1 MLVSHRSHSEREK
14 VAYIRKHRK
23 KWQAIVR
30 KKNKTIVKSFW
41 KKGDASKWAYKV
53 EAQLETNTYQRVEQA
68 EKLADIKLKEIL
80 NIYYEKYLVLKSKD
94 HKKEKYLIDLLSNKP
109 IGEKYITEITGS
121 TLARFRDREIEEGKS
136 PSTVKKYLLMFSR
149 AINRTKAEHDIPI
162 VTNPVTQIELPEEPP
177 PIDRVLNDEEWERLL
192 EVASKKKPY
201 FMKAIVIIARETLCR
216 RGELLRLKKQDINW
230 RQGTARINKTKNNTP
245 REIGLSPLALETLR
259 SLPDT
264 PDGRFFPCKSIH
276 SFNSYWRKVLRDAKL
291 RGVFTFHRLRH
302 QGATDLAES
311 DWSIAELSAQGGWKS
326 LSSLKRYTHIQGKH
340 LAKKMKG
347 RA

>member
-136 PSTVKKYLLMFSR
+136 PSTV
-149 AINRTKAEHDIPI
+149 
-162 VTNPVTQIELPEEPP
+162 
-177 PIDRVLNDEEWERLL
+177 
-192 EVASKKKPY
+192 
-201 FMKAIVIIARETLCR
+201 
-216 RGELLRLKKQDINW
+216 
-230 RQGTARINKTKNNTP
+230 
-245 REIGLSPLALETLR
+245 
-259 SLPDT
+259 
-264 PDGRFFPCKSIH
+264 
-276 SFNSYWRKVLRDAKL
+276 
-291 RGVFTFHRLRH
+291 
-302 QGATDLAES
+302 
-311 DWSIAELSAQGGWKS
+311 
-326 LSSLKRYTHIQGKH
+326 
-340 LAKKMKG
+340 
-347 RA
+347 

>member
-1 MLVSHRSHSEREK
+1 MAHL
-14 VAYIRKHRK
+14 RKHGK
-23 KWQAIVR
+23 KWQAVVR
-30 KKNKTIVKSFW
+30 RGNKLIYKSVW
-41 KKGDASKWAYKV
+41 KKSDASAWAYKT
-53 EAQLETNTYQRVEQA
+53 EAQLETGTYQRVEQA

-121 TLARFRDREIEEGKS
+121 TLARFRDRELEDGKS
-136 PSTVKKYLLMFSR
+136 PSTVKKYLQMFSR

-162 VTNPVTQIELPEEPP
+162 FTNPVSQIELPEEPA
-177 PIDRVLNDEEWERLL
+177 PIDRVLNDEEWDRLL
-192 EVASKKKPY
+192 EVAASKKPY

-216 RGELLRLKKQDINW
+216 RGELLRLKKSDINW
-230 RQGTARINKTKNNTP
+230 RLGTARINKTKNNTP
-245 REIGLSPLALETLR
+245 REIGLIPLALATLR
-259 SLPDT
+259 ELPDT
-264 PDGRFFPCKSIH
+264 PDGRFFPCKSVH

-291 RGVFTFHRLRH
+291 KGVFTFHRLRH

-326 LSSLKRYTHIQGKH
+326 LSSLKRYTHIQPKH
-340 LAKKMKG
+340 LANKMKQKG
-347 RA
+347 

>member
-1 MLVSHRSHSEREK
+1 MAHL
-14 VAYIRKHRK
+14 RKHGK
-23 KWQAIVR
+23 KWQAVVR
-30 KKNKTIVKSFW
+30 RKNKLIYKSFW
-41 KKGDASKWAYKV
+41 KKSDASAWAYKT
-53 EAQLETNTYQRVEQA
+53 EAQLETGTYQRVERA

-109 IGEKYITEITGS
+109 IGEKYLTEVTGS
-121 TLARFRDREIEEGKS
+121 TLARFRDRELEDGKS

-162 VTNPVTQIELPEEPP
+162 INNPVQQIELPEEPP
-177 PIDRVLNDEEWERLL
+177 PVDRVLNDEEWDRLL
-192 EVASKKKPY
+192 EVAASKKPY
-201 FMKAIVIIARETLCR
+201 FMKAIVIMARETLCR

-230 RQGTARINKTKNNTP
+230 RQGTAKIKLTKNNTP
-245 REIGLSPLALETLR
+245 REIGLSPLALQTLR
-259 SLPDT
+259 QLPDT
-264 PDGRFFPCKSIH
+264 PDGRFFPCKSVY

-291 RGVFTFHRLRH
+291 KGVFTFHRLRH

-326 LSSLKRYTHIQGKH
+326 LSSLKRYTHIQPKH
-340 LAKKMKG
+340 LANKLKKKG
-347 RA
+347 EL

>member
-1 MLVSHRSHSEREK
+1 MAHL
-14 VAYIRKHRK
+14 RKHGK
-23 KWQAIVR
+23 KWQAVVR
-30 KKNKTIVKSFW
+30 RKNKLIYKSFW
-41 KKGDASKWAYKV
+41 KKSDASAWAYKT
-53 EAQLETNTYQRVEQA
+53 EAQLETGTYQRVERA

-109 IGEKYITEITGS
+109 IGEKYLTEVTGS
-121 TLARFRDREIEEGKS
+121 TLARFRDRELEDGKS

-162 VTNPVTQIELPEEPP
+162 INNPVQQIELPEEPP
-177 PIDRVLNDEEWERLL
+177 PVDRVLNDEEWDRLL
-192 EVASKKKPY
+192 EVAASKKPY
-201 FMKAIVIIARETLCR
+201 FMKAIVILARETLCR

-230 RQGTARINKTKNNTP
+230 RQGTAKIKLTKNNTP
-245 REIGLSPLALETLR
+245 REIGLSPLALQTLR
-259 SLPDT
+259 QLPDT
-264 PDGRFFPCKSIH
+264 PDGRFFPCKSVY

-291 RGVFTFHRLRH
+291 KGVFTFHRLRH

-326 LSSLKRYTHIQGKH
+326 LSSLKRYTHIQPKH
-340 LAKKMKG
+340 LANKLKRKG
-347 RA
+347 

>member
-1 MLVSHRSHSEREK
+1 MAHL
-14 VAYIRKHRK
+14 RKHGK
-23 KWQAIVR
+23 KWQGVVR
-30 KKNKTIVKSFW
+30 KKNKLIYKSFW
-41 KKGDASKWAYKV
+41 KKSDASAWAYKT
-53 EAQLETNTYQRVEQA
+53 EAQLETGTYQRVEQA

-80 NIYYEKYLVLKSKD
+80 NIYYEKYLVKKSKD

-109 IGEKYITEITGS
+109 IGDKYLTEITGS
-121 TLARFRDREIEEGKS
+121 TLARFRDRELEEGKS

-162 VTNPVTQIELPEEPP
+162 ITNPVTQIELPEEPP
-177 PIDRVLNDEEWERLL
+177 PIDRVLNEEEWDRLL
-192 EVASKKKPY
+192 EVAASKKPY
-201 FMKAIVIIARETLCR
+201 FMKAIVILARETLCR

-245 REIGLSPLALETLR
+245 REIGLSPMALQTLR
-259 SLPDT
+259 ELPDT
-264 PDGRFFPCKSIH
+264 PDGRFFPCKSVH

-291 RGVFTFHRLRH
+291 QGVFTFHRLRH

-326 LSSLKRYTHIQGKH
+326 LSSLKRYTHIQPKH
-340 LAKKMKG
+340 LANKLKKKG
-347 RA
+347 

>member
-1 MLVSHRSHSEREK
+1 MAHL
-14 VAYIRKHRK
+14 RKHGK
-23 KWQAIVR
+23 KWQAVVR
-30 KKNKTIVKSFW
+30 KKNKLIYKSFW
-41 KKGDASKWAYKV
+41 KKSDASAWAYKT
-53 EAQLETNTYQRVEQA
+53 EAQLETGTYQRVERA

-109 IGEKYITEITGS
+109 IGDKYLTEITGS
-121 TLARFRDREIEEGKS
+121 TLARFRDRELEEGKS

-162 VTNPVTQIELPEEPP
+162 ITNPVTQIELPEEPP
-177 PIDRVLNDEEWERLL
+177 PIDRVLNEEEWDRLL
-192 EVASKKKPY
+192 EVAASKKPY
-201 FMKAIVIIARETLCR
+201 FMKAIVILARETLCR

-245 REIGLSPLALETLR
+245 REIGLSPMALQTLR
-259 SLPDT
+259 ELPDT
-264 PDGRFFPCKSIH
+264 PDGRFFPCKSVH

-291 RGVFTFHRLRH
+291 QGVFTFHRLRH

-326 LSSLKRYTHIQGKH
+326 LSSLKRYTHIQPKH
-340 LAKKMKG
+340 LANKLKKKG
-347 RA
+347 

>member
-1 MLVSHRSHSEREK
+1 MAHL
-14 VAYIRKHRK
+14 RKHGK
-23 KWQAIVR
+23 KWQAVVR
-30 KKNKTIVKSFW
+30 KKNKLIYKSFW
-41 KKGDASKWAYKV
+41 KKSDASAWAYKT
-53 EAQLETNTYQRVEQA
+53 EAQLETGTYQRVERA

-109 IGEKYITEITGS
+109 IGEKYLTEVTGS
-121 TLARFRDREIEEGKS
+121 TLARFRDRELEDGKS

-162 VTNPVTQIELPEEPP
+162 INNPVQQIELPEEPP
-177 PIDRVLNDEEWERLL
+177 PVDRVLNDEEWDRLL
-192 EVASKKKPY
+192 EVAASKKPY
-201 FMKAIVIIARETLCR
+201 FMKAIVIMARETLCR

-230 RQGTARINKTKNNTP
+230 RQGTAKIKLTKNNTP

-259 SLPDT
+259 QLPDT
-264 PDGRFFPCKSIH
+264 PDGRFFPCKSVY

-291 RGVFTFHRLRH
+291 KGVFTFHRLRH

-326 LSSLKRYTHIQGKH
+326 LSSLKRYTHIQPKH
-340 LAKKMKG
+340 LANKLKKKG
-347 RA
+347 EL

>member
-1 MLVSHRSHSEREK
+1 MAHL
-14 VAYIRKHRK
+14 RKHGK
-23 KWQAIVR
+23 KWQAVVR
-30 KKNKTIVKSFW
+30 RRNKLIYKSFW
-41 KKGDASKWAYKV
+41 KKSDASAWAYKT
-53 EAQLETNTYQRVEQA
+53 EAQLETGTYQRVERA

-109 IGEKYITEITGS
+109 IGEKYLTEVTGS
-121 TLARFRDREIEEGKS
+121 TLARFRDRELEDGKS

-162 VTNPVTQIELPEEPP
+162 INNPVQQIELPEEPP
-177 PIDRVLNDEEWERLL
+177 PVDRVLNDEEWDRLL
-192 EVASKKKPY
+192 EVAASKKPY
-201 FMKAIVIIARETLCR
+201 FMKAIVIMARETLCR

-230 RQGTARINKTKNNTP
+230 RQGTAKIKLTKNNTP
-245 REIGLSPLALETLR
+245 REIGLSPLALQTLR
-259 SLPDT
+259 QLPDT
-264 PDGRFFPCKSIH
+264 PDGRFFPCKSVY

-291 RGVFTFHRLRH
+291 KGVFTFHRLRH

-326 LSSLKRYTHIQGKH
+326 LSSLKRYTHIQPKH
-340 LAKKMKG
+340 LANKMKRKG
-347 RA
+347 

>member
-1 MLVSHRSHSEREK
+1 MAHL
-14 VAYIRKHRK
+14 RKHGK
-23 KWQAIVR
+23 KWQAVVR
-30 KKNKTIVKSFW
+30 RKNKLIYKSFW
-41 KKGDASKWAYKV
+41 KKSDASAWAYKT
-53 EAQLETNTYQRVEQA
+53 EAQLETGTYQRVERA

-109 IGEKYITEITGS
+109 IGEKYLTEVTGS
-121 TLARFRDREIEEGKS
+121 TLARFRDRELEDGKS

-162 VTNPVTQIELPEEPP
+162 INNPVQQIELPEEPP
-177 PIDRVLNDEEWERLL
+177 PVDRVLNDEEWDRLL
-192 EVASKKKPY
+192 EVAASKKPY
-201 FMKAIVIIARETLCR
+201 FMKAIVILARETLCR

-230 RQGTARINKTKNNTP
+230 RQGTAKIKLTKNNTP

-259 SLPDT
+259 QLPDT
-264 PDGRFFPCKSIH
+264 PDGRFFPCKSVY

-291 RGVFTFHRLRH
+291 KGVFTFHRLRH

-326 LSSLKRYTHIQGKH
+326 LSSLKRYTHIQPKH
-340 LAKKMKG
+340 LANKLKRKG
-347 RA
+347 

>member
-1 MLVSHRSHSEREK
+1 MAHL
-14 VAYIRKHRK
+14 RKHGK
-23 KWQAIVR
+23 KWQAVVR
-30 KKNKTIVKSFW
+30 KKNKLIYKSFW
-41 KKGDASKWAYKV
+41 KKSDASAWAYKT
-53 EAQLETNTYQRVEQA
+53 EAQLETGTYQRVERA

-109 IGEKYITEITGS
+109 IGEKYLTEVTGS
-121 TLARFRDREIEEGKS
+121 TLARFRDRELEDGKS

-162 VTNPVTQIELPEEPP
+162 INNPVQQIELPEEPP
-177 PIDRVLNDEEWERLL
+177 PVDRVLNDEEWDRLL
-192 EVASKKKPY
+192 EVAASKKPY
-201 FMKAIVIIARETLCR
+201 FMKAIVILARETLCR

-230 RQGTARINKTKNNTP
+230 RQGTAKIKLTKNNTP
-245 REIGLSPLALETLR
+245 REIGLSPLALQTLR
-259 SLPDT
+259 QLPDT
-264 PDGRFFPCKSIH
+264 PDGRFFPCKSVY

-291 RGVFTFHRLRH
+291 KGVFTFHRLRH

-326 LSSLKRYTHIQGKH
+326 LSSLKRYTHIQPKH
-340 LAKKMKG
+340 LANKLKKKG
-347 RA
+347 EL

>member
-1 MLVSHRSHSEREK
+1 MAHL
-14 VAYIRKHRK
+14 RKHGK
-23 KWQAIVR
+23 KWQAVVR
-30 KKNKTIVKSFW
+30 RKNKLIYKSFW
-41 KKGDASKWAYKV
+41 KKSDASAWAYKT
-53 EAQLETNTYQRVEQA
+53 EAQLETGTYQRVERA

-109 IGEKYITEITGS
+109 IGEKYLTEVTGS
-121 TLARFRDREIEEGKS
+121 TLARFRDRELEDGKS

-162 VTNPVTQIELPEEPP
+162 INNPVQQIELPEEPP
-177 PIDRVLNDEEWERLL
+177 PVDRVLNDEEWDRLL
-192 EVASKKKPY
+192 EVAASKKPY
-201 FMKAIVIIARETLCR
+201 FMKAIVIMARETLCR

-230 RQGTARINKTKNNTP
+230 RQGTAKIKLTKNNTP

-259 SLPDT
+259 QLPDT
-264 PDGRFFPCKSIH
+264 PDGRFFPCKSVY

-291 RGVFTFHRLRH
+291 KGVFTFHRLRH

-326 LSSLKRYTHIQGKH
+326 LSSLKRYTHIQPKH
-340 LAKKMKG
+340 LANKLKKKG
-347 RA
+347 EL

>member
-1 MLVSHRSHSEREK
+1 MAHL
-14 VAYIRKHRK
+14 RKHGK
-23 KWQAIVR
+23 KWQAVVR
-30 KKNKTIVKSFW
+30 RRNKLIYKSFW
-41 KKGDASKWAYKV
+41 KKSDASAWAYKT
-53 EAQLETNTYQRVEQA
+53 EAQLETGTYQRVERA

-109 IGEKYITEITGS
+109 IGEKYLTEVTGS
-121 TLARFRDREIEEGKS
+121 TLARFRDRELEDGKS
-136 PSTVKKYLLMFSR
+136 PSTVKKYLQMFSR

-162 VTNPVTQIELPEEPP
+162 ISNPVQQIELPEEPP
-177 PIDRVLNDEEWERLL
+177 PVDRVLNDEEWDKLL

-216 RGELLRLKKQDINW
+216 RGELLRLKKSDINW
-230 RQGTARINKTKNNTP
+230 RLGTARINKTKNNTP
-245 REIGLSPLALETLR
+245 REIGLSPLALATLR
-259 SLPDT
+259 ELPDT
-264 PDGRFFPCKSIH
+264 PDGRFFPCKSVH

-291 RGVFTFHRLRH
+291 KGVFTFHRLRH

-326 LSSLKRYTHIQGKH
+326 LSSLKRYTHIQPKH
-340 LAKKMKG
+340 LANKMKQKG
-347 RA
+347 

>member
-1 MLVSHRSHSEREK
+1 MAHL
-14 VAYIRKHRK
+14 RKHGK
-23 KWQAIVR
+23 KWQAVVR
-30 KKNKTIVKSFW
+30 RKNKLIYKSFW
-41 KKGDASKWAYKV
+41 KKSDASAWAYKT
-53 EAQLETNTYQRVEQA
+53 EAQLETGTYQRVERA

-121 TLARFRDREIEEGKS
+121 TLARFRDRELEDGKS
-136 PSTVKKYLLMFSR
+136 PSTVKKYLQMFSR

-162 VTNPVTQIELPEEPP
+162 FTNPVSQIELPEEPA
-177 PIDRVLNDEEWERLL
+177 PIDRVLNDEEWDRLL
-192 EVASKKKPY
+192 EVAASKKPY
-201 FMKAIVIIARETLCR
+201 FMKAIVILARETLCR

-245 REIGLSPLALETLR
+245 REIGLSPMALQTLKE
-259 SLPDT
+259 LPDT
-264 PDGRFFPCKSIH
+264 PDGRFFPCKSVH

-291 RGVFTFHRLRH
+291 QGVFTFHRLRH

-326 LSSLKRYTHIQGKH
+326 LSSLKRYTHIQPKH
-340 LAKKMKG
+340 LANKMKQKG
-347 RA
+347 

>member
-1 MLVSHRSHSEREK
+1 MAHL
-14 VAYIRKHRK
+14 RKHGK
-23 KWQAIVR
+23 KWQAVVR
-30 KKNKTIVKSFW
+30 KKNKLIYKSFW
-41 KKGDASKWAYKV
+41 KKSDASAWAYKT
-53 EAQLETNTYQRVEQA
+53 EAQLETGTYQRVERA

-109 IGEKYITEITGS
+109 IGEKYLTEVTGS
-121 TLARFRDREIEEGKS
+121 TLARFRDRELEDGKS

-162 VTNPVTQIELPEEPP
+162 INNPVQQIELPEEPP
-177 PIDRVLNDEEWERLL
+177 PVDRVLNDEEWDRLL
-192 EVASKKKPY
+192 EVAASKKPY
-201 FMKAIVIIARETLCR
+201 FMKAIVIMARETLCR

-230 RQGTARINKTKNNTP
+230 RQGTAKIKLTKNNTP
-245 REIGLSPLALETLR
+245 REIGLSPLALQTLR
-259 SLPDT
+259 QLPDT
-264 PDGRFFPCKSIH
+264 PDGRFFPCKSVY

-291 RGVFTFHRLRH
+291 KGVFTFHRLRH

-326 LSSLKRYTHIQGKH
+326 LSSLKRYTHIQPKH
-340 LAKKMKG
+340 LANKLKKKG
-347 RA
+347 EL

>member
-1 MLVSHRSHSEREK
+1 MAHL
-14 VAYIRKHRK
+14 RKHGK
-23 KWQAIVR
+23 KWQAVVR
-30 KKNKTIVKSFW
+30 RKNKLIYKSFW
-41 KKGDASKWAYKV
+41 KKSDASAWAYKT
-53 EAQLETNTYQRVEQA
+53 EAQLETGTYQRVERA

-109 IGEKYITEITGS
+109 IGEKYLTEVTGS
-121 TLARFRDREIEEGKS
+121 TLARFRDRELEDGKS

-162 VTNPVTQIELPEEPP
+162 INNPVQQIELPEEPP
-177 PIDRVLNDEEWERLL
+177 PVDRVLNDEEWDRLL
-192 EVASKKKPY
+192 EVAASKKPY
-201 FMKAIVIIARETLCR
+201 FMKAIVIMARETLCR

-230 RQGTARINKTKNNTP
+230 RQGTAKIKLTKNNTP
-245 REIGLSPLALETLR
+245 REIGLSPLALQTLR
-259 SLPDT
+259 QLPDT
-264 PDGRFFPCKSIH
+264 PDGRFFPCKSVY

-326 LSSLKRYTHIQGKH
+326 LSSLKRYTHIQPKH
-340 LAKKMKG
+340 LANKLKKKG
-347 RA
+347 

>member
-1 MLVSHRSHSEREK
+1 MAHL
-14 VAYIRKHRK
+14 RKHGK
-23 KWQAIVR
+23 KWQAVVR
-30 KKNKTIVKSFW
+30 KKNKLIYKSFW
-41 KKGDASKWAYKV
+41 KKSDASAWAYKT
-53 EAQLETNTYQRVEQA
+53 EAQLETGTYQRVERA

-109 IGEKYITEITGS
+109 IGEKYLTEVTGS
-121 TLARFRDREIEEGKS
+121 TLARFRDRELEDGKS

-162 VTNPVTQIELPEEPP
+162 INNPVQQIELPEEPP
-177 PIDRVLNDEEWERLL
+177 PVDRVLNDEEWDRLL
-192 EVASKKKPY
+192 EVAASKKPY
-201 FMKAIVIIARETLCR
+201 FMKAIVILARETLCR

-230 RQGTARINKTKNNTP
+230 RQGTAKIKLTKNNTP

-259 SLPDT
+259 QLPDT
-264 PDGRFFPCKSIH
+264 PDGRFFPCKSVY

-291 RGVFTFHRLRH
+291 KGVFTFHRLRH

-326 LSSLKRYTHIQGKH
+326 LSSLKRYTHIQPKH
-340 LAKKMKG
+340 LANKLKKKG
-347 RA
+347 EL

>member
-1 MLVSHRSHSEREK
+1 MVRHTYGPLRK
-14 VAYIRKHRK
+14 VEMSTIRKHYK
-23 KWQAIVR
+23 KWQALVR
-30 KKNKTIVKSFW
+30 KKGKVVAKSFY
-41 KKGDASKWAYKV
+41 KKSDASKWAYKV
-53 EAQLETNTYQRVEQA
+53 EAQIETGLYNRIEKA

-109 IGEKYITEITGS
+109 IGNTYLSELTGS
-121 TLARFRDREIEEGKS
+121 LLARFRDRELDEGKS

-264 PDGRFFPCKSIH
+264 PDGRFFPCKSVH

-347 RA
+347 RV

>member
-1 MLVSHRSHSEREK
+1 MAHL
-14 VAYIRKHRK
+14 RKHGK
-23 KWQAIVR
+23 KWQAVVR
-30 KKNKTIVKSFW
+30 RKNKLIYKSFW
-41 KKGDASKWAYKV
+41 KKSDASAWAYKT
-53 EAQLETNTYQRVEQA
+53 EAQLETGTYQRVERA

-109 IGEKYITEITGS
+109 IGEKYLTEVTGS
-121 TLARFRDREIEEGKS
+121 TLARFRDRELEDGKS

-162 VTNPVTQIELPEEPP
+162 INNPVQQIELPEEPP
-177 PIDRVLNDEEWERLL
+177 PVDRVLNDEEWDRLL
-192 EVASKKKPY
+192 EVAASKKPY
-201 FMKAIVIIARETLCR
+201 FMKAIVILARETLCR

-230 RQGTARINKTKNNTP
+230 RQGTAKIKLTKNNTP

-259 SLPDT
+259 QLPDT
-264 PDGRFFPCKSIH
+264 PDGRFFTCKSVY
-276 SFNSYWRKVLRDAKL
+276 SFNYYWRKVLRDAKL
-291 RGVFTFHRLRH
+291 KGVFTFHRLRH

-326 LSSLKRYTHIQGKH
+326 LSSLKRYTHIQPKH
-340 LAKKMKG
+340 LANKLKRKG
-347 RA
+347 

>member
-1 MLVSHRSHSEREK
+1 MAHL
-14 VAYIRKHRK
+14 RKHGK
-23 KWQAIVR
+23 KWQAVVR
-30 KKNKTIVKSFW
+30 RGNKLIYKSFW
-41 KKGDASKWAYKV
+41 KKSDASAWAYKT
-53 EAQLETNTYQRVEQA
+53 EAQLETGTYQRVEQA

-121 TLARFRDREIEEGKS
+121 TLARFRDRELEDGKS
-136 PSTVKKYLLMFSR
+136 PSTVKKYLQMFSR

-162 VTNPVTQIELPEEPP
+162 FTNPVSQIELPEEPA
-177 PIDRVLNDEEWERLL
+177 PIDRVLNDEEWDRLL
-192 EVASKKKPY
+192 EVAASKKPY

-216 RGELLRLKKQDINW
+216 RGELLRLKKSDINW
-230 RQGTARINKTKNNTP
+230 RLGTARINKTKNNTP
-245 REIGLSPLALETLR
+245 REIGLSPLALQTLR
-259 SLPDT
+259 ELPDT
-264 PDGRFFPCKSIH
+264 PDGRFFPCKSVY

-291 RGVFTFHRLRH
+291 KGVFTFHRLRH

-326 LSSLKRYTHIQGKH
+326 LSSLKRYTHIQPKH
-340 LAKKMKG
+340 LANKMKQKG
-347 RA
+347 

>member
-1 MLVSHRSHSEREK
+1 MAHL
-14 VAYIRKHRK
+14 RKHGK
-23 KWQAIVR
+23 KWQAVVR
-30 KKNKTIVKSFW
+30 KKNKLIYKSFW
-41 KKGDASKWAYKV
+41 KKSDASAWAYKT
-53 EAQLETNTYQRVEQA
+53 EAQLETGTYQRVERA

-109 IGEKYITEITGS
+109 IGEKYLTEVTGS
-121 TLARFRDREIEEGKS
+121 TLARFRDRELEDGKS

-162 VTNPVTQIELPEEPP
+162 INNPVQQIELPEEPP
-177 PIDRVLNDEEWERLL
+177 PVDRVLNDEEWDRLL
-192 EVASKKKPY
+192 EVAASKKPY
-201 FMKAIVIIARETLCR
+201 FMKAIVIMARETLCR

-230 RQGTARINKTKNNTP
+230 RQGTAKIKLTKNNTP
-245 REIGLSPLALETLR
+245 REIGLSPLALQTLR
-259 SLPDT
+259 QLPDT
-264 PDGRFFPCKSIH
+264 PDGRFFPCKSVY

-291 RGVFTFHRLRH
+291 KGVFTFHRLRH

-326 LSSLKRYTHIQGKH
+326 LSSLKRYTHIQPKH
-340 LAKKMKG
+340 LANKLKKKG
-347 RA
+347 QL